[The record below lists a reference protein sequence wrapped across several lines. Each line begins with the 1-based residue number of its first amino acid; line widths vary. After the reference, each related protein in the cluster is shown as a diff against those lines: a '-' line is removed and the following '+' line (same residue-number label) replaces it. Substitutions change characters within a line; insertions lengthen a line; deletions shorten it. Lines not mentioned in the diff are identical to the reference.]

1 MQKKLSQVYLCT
13 AEEHS
18 QKETTMLRAIAA
30 VIIAFVSW
38 FVIATIGNL
47 ALRLTWHD
55 YAQVERALNFTL
67 AMMLA
72 RLVLGMLSSLGA
84 GFVVAWISR
93 SSRVA
98 ALSLV
103 GLLLLLFLPVH
114 YQLWQKFPIWYHL
127 VFFASLIVIPLLG
140 AKLYVGRAVG
150 DGKSVPGD
158 AAGGPL
164 R

>member
-1 MQKKLSQVYLCT
+1 
-13 AEEHS
+13 
-18 QKETTMLRAIAA
+18 MLRAIAA

-72 RLVLGMLSSLGA
+72 RLLLGTLSSLGA

-158 AAGGPL
+158 AEGVLL

>member
-1 MQKKLSQVYLCT
+1 
-13 AEEHS
+13 
-18 QKETTMLRAIAA
+18 MLRAIAA

-47 ALRLTWHD
+47 GLRLTWHD
-55 YAQVERALNFTL
+55 YAQVEKAMNFTL
-67 AMMLA
+67 SMMLA
-72 RLVLGMLSSLGA
+72 RLVLGTLSSLGA

-114 YQLWQKFPIWYHL
+114 YQLWQKFPVWYHL
-127 VFFASLIVIPLLG
+127 VFFATLIVIPLLG
-140 AKLYVGRAVG
+140 AKLYVTRAVRE
-150 DGKSVPGD
+150 GKSVPADGE
-158 AAGGPL
+158 GVLL

>member
-1 MQKKLSQVYLCT
+1 
-13 AEEHS
+13 
-18 QKETTMLRAIAA
+18 MLRAIAA
-30 VIIAFVSW
+30 VIVAFVSW

-72 RLVLGMLSSLGA
+72 RLVLGTLSSLGA
-84 GFVVAWISR
+84 GVVVARISR
-93 SSRVA
+93 SSRGA
-98 ALSLV
+98 ALSVV

-127 VFFASLIVIPLLG
+127 VFLASLIVIPLLG

-150 DGKSVPGD
+150 ESVPGD
-158 AAGGPL
+158 ADGVLL